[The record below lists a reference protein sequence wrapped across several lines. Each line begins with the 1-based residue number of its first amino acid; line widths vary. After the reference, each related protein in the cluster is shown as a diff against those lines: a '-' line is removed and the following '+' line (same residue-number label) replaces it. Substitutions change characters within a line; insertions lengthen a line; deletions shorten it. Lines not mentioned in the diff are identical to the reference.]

1 VQVELNGPLRSG
13 AGGAA
18 SVDIEAAN
26 IRELLERLVE
36 RFPDMQAHLD
46 QGIAVAINGEIFR
59 DDWTRSI
66 PPGAE
71 VVLLPRIVGG

>member
-1 VQVELNGPLRSG
+1 MQVELNGPLRAG

-18 SVDIEAAN
+18 AVEIEADN

-36 RFPDMQAHLD
+36 RFPGMQAHLD
-46 QGIAVAINGEIFR
+46 QGIAVAIDGEIFR

-66 PPGAE
+66 PPDAE